1 MINVLFVI
9 ALVIAIYFTF
19 WCVVSAVRGAEVPG
33 IAIWIMALSIAA
45 VVTRFMGFWG

>member
-9 ALVIAIYFTF
+9 ALIVAIYFTF
-19 WCVVSAVRGAEVPG
+19 WCVGSLFRGHNVPG
-33 IAIWIMALSIAA
+33 LAILIMALSIAA

>member
-9 ALVIAIYFTF
+9 ALVVAIYFTF
-19 WCVVSAVRGAEVPG
+19 WCVGSLLRGHSVPG
-33 IAIWIMALSIAA
+33 LAIWIMALSIAA